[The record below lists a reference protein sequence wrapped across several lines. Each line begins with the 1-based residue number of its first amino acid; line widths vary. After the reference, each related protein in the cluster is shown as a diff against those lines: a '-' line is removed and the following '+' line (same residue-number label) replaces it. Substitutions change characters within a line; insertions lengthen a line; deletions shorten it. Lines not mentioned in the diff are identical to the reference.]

1 MDESK
6 RAGPQER
13 QCVVNRVIKKL
24 GYFVTALG
32 IRLGIIKHDRRWHS
46 SDSLL
51 ASWST
56 RTEAMA
62 KLITKPSTVLE
73 LGCGNMALEKL
84 LPAGSCYI
92 PSDLVYRGYGTL
104 VFDLNDSYL
113 PVFPTCDICFMAG
126 VLEYVKD
133 VHRLVEHLSRCCDEV
148 IVSYCV
154 GGLRLANGWVN
165 SYKRNEI
172 VAIFNKAGY
181 RNTFIDKW
189 NDKTVLFRF
198 SKETD

>member
-1 MDESK
+1 M
-6 RAGPQER
+6 
-13 QCVVNRVIKKL
+13 NRVIKRL

-32 IRLGIIKHDRRWHS
+32 VRLGIIKHDRRWHS

-84 LPAGSCYI
+84 LPSGSCYI
-92 PSDLVYRGYGTL
+92 PSDLVYRGHGTL

-113 PVFPTCDICFMAG
+113 PEFPFCDVCFMAG
-126 VLEYVKD
+126 VLEYVRD
-133 VHRLVEHLSRCCDEV
+133 VPRLVEHLSKSCDEV
-148 IVSYCV
+148 IVSYCKSRF
-154 GGLRLANGWVN
+154 GLANGWVN
-165 SYKRNEI
+165 SYTWQEI
-172 VAIFNKAGY
+172 IAIFEKAGY
-181 RNTFIDKW
+181 RNTYVNQW
-189 NDKTVLFRF
+189 NDKTVIFRF
-198 SKETD
+198 SL